1 MASDESEITGD
12 RRAAKRYHCK
22 PATLVPLYLTG
33 ASTSLDAWGW
43 DLSAT
48 GISLDMPCSL
58 DVGTAVVLR
67 PTKSLLMPARVVHAT
82 KRHNGT
88 WRIGCKFDH
97 QLDSETLEA
106 LL

>member
-1 MASDESEITGD
+1 
-12 RRAAKRYHCK
+12 
-22 PATLVPLYLTG
+22 
-33 ASTSLDAWGW
+33 
-43 DLSAT
+43 
-48 GISLDMPCSL
+48 MPCSL